1 MTIQMSSGVRNARLD
16 SIETTIGVNAR
27 LRLYTG
33 AQPASCAAAEVG
45 TLLVE
50 FLLASDWAAAAS
62 AGVKAFSSLPLSAA
76 ASAAGVAAHFRIYDS
91 AATTCHYQGSVT
103 LTGAGGDMT
112 LDNTNIA
119 AAQSVSLTSFTVTEG
134 NA

>member
-1 MTIQMSSGVRNARLD
+1 MTIQMSTSVRNARLD

-33 AQPASCAAAEVG
+33 AAPASCAAAETG

-50 FLLASDWAAAAS
+50 FLLASDWAGAAS
-62 AGVKAFSSLPLSAA
+62 GGVKSFSSLPLSAGA
-76 ASAAGVAAHFRIYDS
+76 AAAGVAAHFRIYDS
-91 AATTCHYQGSVT
+91 AGSVCHYQGSVT

-119 AAQSVSLTSFTVTEG
+119 ASQNVSLTTFNVTEG